1 MGASTIKPLVL
12 VRFMLSILPA
22 ETTTLGIVFYECPI
36 YIIGMT
42 ISSYYS
48 DYTYNYHSE
57 YGFTTINVPIISSSV
72 SGHTSGLVSDSIG
85 LLCR

>member
-1 MGASTIKPLVL
+1 MGVSTIKPLFL

-22 ETTTLGIVFYECPI
+22 EATTLGMVFYECPI

-48 DYTYNYHSE
+48 DYTYNYQSK
-57 YGFTTINVPIISSSV
+57 YGYTTTNVPIISSSV
-72 SGHTSGLVSDSIG
+72 SGHTSGLVSDSIA
-85 LLCR
+85 LLWR